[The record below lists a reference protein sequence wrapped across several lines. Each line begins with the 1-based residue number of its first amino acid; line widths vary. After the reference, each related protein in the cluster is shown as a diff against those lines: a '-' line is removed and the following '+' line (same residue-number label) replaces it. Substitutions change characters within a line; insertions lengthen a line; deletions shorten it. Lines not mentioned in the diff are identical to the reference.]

1 MGPSRG
7 DGPRRARYRN
17 YGRVGGR
24 VEPETNPVV
33 AQRGVDRVRITL
45 RDVCFRRR
53 TSTLMTV
60 PEPTSVPLR
69 ADTSPAPERSFDSS
83 SPTGEA
89 TEIGELYDLYA
100 PELFRYSQRILQ
112 DCSRA
117 EEAVQDTF
125 VRAWKHAGLWDQRI
139 GSRRTWLFSIA
150 HNVCI
155 DSIRARNARPP
166 VTGGSSS
173 EPAVSGEATLEAAMD
188 GWLVEEA
195 LRRIRDDQRTAI
207 VETYIRGRSYGEVAA
222 ATGVNEATLRSRV
235 FYGLKALRIAMEELG
250 WTA

>member
-1 MGPSRG
+1 
-7 DGPRRARYRN
+7 
-17 YGRVGGR
+17 
-24 VEPETNPVV
+24 
-33 AQRGVDRVRITL
+33 
-45 RDVCFRRR
+45 
-53 TSTLMTV
+53 MTV
-60 PEPTSVPLR
+60 PEPTSGPLR
-69 ADTSPAPERSFDSS
+69 ASASPAPERPLD
-83 SPTGEA
+83 PLAHTGEA
-89 TEIGELYDLYA
+89 SEIAALYDLYA
-100 PELFRYSQRILQ
+100 PELFRYSHRILQ
-112 DCSRA
+112 DRSRA

-173 EPAVSGEATLEAAMD
+173 EPAVSGEPTLEAAMD

-195 LRRIRDDQRTAI
+195 LRRIREDQRTAI

-235 FYGLKALRIAMEELG
+235 FYGLKALRVALEELG